1 MIDFE
6 NYERVTRRNEH
17 SHGILKDVDMVDLR
31 ERLTFRQTLNV
42 GCALDRLTELED
54 LIEKGKLI
62 PKYCI
67 VKDYVGY
74 HICVQPTVNMR
85 CRGSYDNKK
94 EAVAKLKELMESD
107 ENE

>member
-6 NYERVTRRNEH
+6 NYERATRRNEH
-17 SHGILKDVDMVDLR
+17 SHGILKDVDMGDLYSNLSKI
-31 ERLTFRQTLNV
+31 EQITV
-42 GCALDRLTELED
+42 EYALDRLAELED

-85 CRGSYDNKK
+85 CRGSYDNKQ